1 MRLKKSRGYFCRFVL
16 IVRRNFILQAT
27 APAATAASLLFNRFE
42 FAIQKFNLL
51 LLFINRLIEFLDEI
65 FGKAQ
70 LDFEIGDAFFGHMYV
85 TFLFGD
91 EFKAPIFHFCFRSNP
106 EIMRLH

>member
-1 MRLKKSRGYFCRFVL
+1 M
-16 IVRRNFILQAT
+16 RRNFIFQAT
-27 APAATAASLLFNRFE
+27 TSATTTASLLFDGFE

-51 LLFINRLIEFLDEI
+51 LLFINCLIEFLDEI

-70 LDFEIGDAFFGHMYV
+70 FDFEIGDAFFGHVYV

-91 EFKAPIFHFCFRSNP
+91 EFKATIFHFCFRSNP